1 MSNKNLK
8 GFEYQ
13 AHRVSCAYA
22 NTQHQYDDHYSRIPV
37 ASPSV
42 PMRSGVLLLRSCPL
56 PHAMYFFRTFST
68 PSTINSERFTF
79 R

>member
-1 MSNKNLK
+1 MAEQTTGKALEA
-8 GFEYQ
+8 GEQ
-13 AHRVSCAYA
+13 AAI
-22 NTQHQYDDHYSRIPV
+22 T
-37 ASPSV
+37 PSV
-42 PMRSGVLLLRSCPL
+42 IGWGVFGWAFALVAIPMVYMRSGVLLLRSCPL